1 VNVSRA
7 LCTVE
12 GPEAVRVGLG
22 YVQGVGEAGGT
33 RVEEARRSTTGR
45 STTGRSASG
54 SFTAGGDTPFRSLFD
69 FMQRTG
75 LSRRATTH
83 LVRVGAFD
91 AFGLNR
97 RELIWQ
103 LGLFGGGLAQ
113 ATLSRPR
120 ERQLSMPLPTAQ
132 DEIALTD
139 FDPYQRMA
147 ADYELLSLSPDSH
160 PMQFL
165 RPTLGEGV
173 ASSLH
178 LRALPGGRRVDVAG
192 LVVCRQR
199 PLTAKGIIFLLL
211 EDEFGLVNVLVS
223 RELSERFRDEVRT
236 ASFLRVRGVLE
247 QRAGE
252 QRTLIADTLSE
263 IVPAE
268 ALRTPSGK
276 SWA

>member
-1 VNVSRA
+1 
-7 LCTVE
+7 
-12 GPEAVRVGLG
+12 
-22 YVQGVGEAGGT
+22 VGEAGGA
-33 RVEEARRSTTGR
+33 RVEEARGE
-45 STTGRSASG
+45 A
-54 SFTAGGDTPFRSLFD
+54 PFRSLFD

-75 LSRRATTH
+75 LSRRATTN

-103 LGLFGGGLAQ
+103 LGLFSDGLAQ

-120 ERQLSMPLPTAQ
+120 ERQLRLALPTAQ
-132 DEIALTD
+132 DEVALPD
-139 FDPYQRMA
+139 FDAYQRMA
-147 ADYELLSLSPDSH
+147 ADYELLSLSPDRH

-165 RPTLGEGV
+165 RPALGEAV
-173 ASSLH
+173 ASSAH
-178 LRALPGGRRVDVAG
+178 LRSLPGGRRAEVAG

-223 RELSERFRDEVRT
+223 RELTERFRDEVRT
-236 ASFLRVRGVLE
+236 AAFVRVHGVLE

-252 QRTLIADTLSE
+252 QRTLIAETLSE
-263 IVPAE
+263 VVPAE